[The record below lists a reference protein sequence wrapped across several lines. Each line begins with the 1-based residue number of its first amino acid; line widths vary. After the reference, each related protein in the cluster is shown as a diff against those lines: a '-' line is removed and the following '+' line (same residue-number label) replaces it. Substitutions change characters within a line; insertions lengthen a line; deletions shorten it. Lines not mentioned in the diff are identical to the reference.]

1 MIPLKLTLK
10 DFLCYQDDVPT
21 LDLEGI
27 HLACLC
33 GQNGHG
39 KSAMLDAITWALW
52 GKARGRSQDELVH
65 YGRDEML
72 VDMEFLARDSR
83 YRVTRRH
90 SISSGR
96 KRQGPSDF
104 QLQVDSPEGF
114 VPITG
119 NTIRETQA
127 KVDQLIGMDYDT
139 FINSAFLLQGRAD
152 EFTNKMPGERKE
164 VLAKILGLAYYDL
177 LQDRAKTA
185 ADGRRHRAIAIEESL
200 GQMRAEL
207 SRREDYSTALESV
220 IKDLQKA
227 QTRQKTSEQLYRT
240 LKEQVDGLK
249 RKRIELDESE
259 ARIESIRKDI
269 SDLQVETAERKARV
283 VGYQSLIDER
293 PAIEEGLKQVREIQG
308 QYETLNRSQEQF
320 EALSKTRENLNGVV
334 ERAKARLE
342 EQIFQLERRIE
353 LELGPKASNLQDIDT
368 RLEKARIQLAEL
380 AGQERELETR
390 RQKLQD
396 LTVSVGQ
403 MEARVHQHASEGKE
417 LGAKQKMVQSSDH
430 SATCPLCGTE
440 LGEDGSQRLVHSYT
454 EQIEEKRELYRR
466 EHKALEDTRSQRQ
479 KLEQDLQ
486 TSEAD
491 HQEKRRESEAAVVL
505 LERSMEESNRATA
518 EQDQTNLG
526 LQGMRQQLAE
536 EAYAPEEIVGLR
548 YIETEI
554 DALGYDPAAQ
564 RTLYVRLQE
573 LQEFQQRHQRLE
585 EATNAIPQ
593 ETRSLERAK
602 DMYNRRQQELE
613 DSLAKQEK
621 MEADVAT
628 LPQREKELRAA
639 EADYKEAERAREGL
653 FRRRIEI
660 EKEIERLNAL
670 KSQVGGKEVEL
681 KNLRNEQG
689 MYRDLAAAFGK
700 QGVQALLIETLLPR
714 IEEEANALLGRMTDN
729 RMHLK
734 LETQRERRSGKGEP
748 IETLEIKISDEMG
761 PRSYEMFSGGEAFRI
776 NLALRIALSKVLASR
791 KGAPLPT
798 LFIDEGFGTQDTAGR
813 EKILEVIRAI
823 EDDFEKII
831 VITHLEDL
839 KDAFPVRIEVQKE
852 PTGSTFWIS

>member
-10 DFLCYQDDVPT
+10 NFLCYRDDVPT

-52 GKARGRSQDELVH
+52 GKARGRTQDELVH
-65 YGRDEML
+65 YGQDEML
-72 VDMEFLARDSR
+72 VDLEFLARDSR

-96 KRQGPSDF
+96 KRQGPSDL
-104 QLQVDSPEGF
+104 QLQVDSPDGF

-164 VLAKILGLAYYDL
+164 VLAKILGLSYYDL

-185 ADGRRHRAIAIEESL
+185 ADGRRHRAIAIEEGL
-200 GQMRAEL
+200 GHMRAEL
-207 SRREDYSTALESV
+207 SRREDYSTDLESV
-220 IKDLQKA
+220 IKDLEEAESKH
-227 QTRQKTSEQLYRT
+227 KTSEQLYRA

-249 RKRIELDESE
+249 RKRIELDESK

-269 SDLQVETAERKARV
+269 SDLQTEMSERKARV
-283 VGYQSLIDER
+283 KTYQSLINER
-293 PAIEEGLKQVREIQG
+293 PAIEEGVKQLREVQG

-320 EALSKTRENLNGVV
+320 EALSKTKDDLERVV
-334 ERAKARLE
+334 ERAKARLD
-342 EQIFQLERRIE
+342 EQISQLERRIE
-353 LELGPKASNLQDIDT
+353 SELGPKASNVEDIDT
-368 RLEKARIQLAEL
+368 RLEKARIQVAEL
-380 AGQERELETR
+380 AGQEEELEAR
-390 RQKLQD
+390 RLRLHD

-403 MEARVHQHASEGKE
+403 MEARVHQHETEGKE
-417 LGAKQKMVQSSDH
+417 LGAKQKMVMSADH

-440 LGEDGSQRLVHSYT
+440 LGEEGGQRLVHSYT
-454 EQIEEKRELYRR
+454 EQIEGKRELYRQ
-466 EHKALEDTRSQRQ
+466 EHKALEDTRSERR
-479 KLEQDLQ
+479 KLEQALLS
-486 TSEAD
+486 SEAD
-491 HQEKRRESEAAVVL
+491 HQEKRRESEATVAL
-505 LERSMEESNRATA
+505 LERSMEESNKAAA
-518 EQDQTNLG
+518 ELDEANLR

-536 EAYAPEEIVGLR
+536 EAYAPEEIAGLR
-548 YIETEI
+548 DVETEI

-564 RTLYVRLQE
+564 RNLYTHLQE

-593 ETRSLERAK
+593 ETRSLDRAQ
-602 DMYNRRQQELE
+602 DMYNRRHQELE
-613 DSLAKQEK
+613 GSLAKQEQ

-628 LPQREKELRAA
+628 LPQREKELKAA
-639 EADYKEAERAREGL
+639 EADYKEVERVRETM
-653 FRRRIEI
+653 FRRRIEL
-660 EKEIERLNAL
+660 EKEIERLDAL
-670 KSQVGGKEVEL
+670 KSQVGGKEAEL

-823 EDDFEKII
+823 EEDFQKII

-852 PTGSTFWIS
+852 PAGSTFWIS